1 MFPRVLALVGDMDGC
16 ALWRV
21 LQPFTE
27 LQRQGYPAEW
37 GARGDDRLANIV
49 HEFDAV
55 IIPRLHWPP
64 EERENGDRWFE
75 ALHNA
80 GIAVIYEVDDDM
92 VSDDFIRRLVQ
103 IHSRVPRK
111 AEETRDA
118 ILHTMQSADG
128 VTVSSQRLASTIRRY
143 TDRPIM
149 VVPNYMDLDWFRAV
163 QAKAE
168 RTVKGLSIGWAG
180 GIRPDYDV
188 EQMAIAWGRITQ
200 RYPDVQFVI
209 QGWQPDIITQAVP
222 AERLHRLPW
231 MSIQEYP
238 TGLVNVD
245 IGCCPLTDTTFNRA
259 KTFIK
264 SMEYAVSGAAVVA
277 SPTVY
282 GQIIDH
288 GHNGYICSNADEW
301 EDALSRLVE
310 SANIRKR
317 MAQQLLWKVE
327 KYHSLHDNAWRW
339 VDAWAQIVERYR
351 LRNQGRR
358 IITPTPAQ
366 VREFSARIMI

>member
-37 GARGDDRLANIV
+37 GARGDDRLANIE
-49 HEFDAV
+49 HEFDAF

-128 VTVSSQRLASTIRRY
+128 VTVSSQRLASTIRR
-143 TDRPIM
+143 
-149 VVPNYMDLDWFRAV
+149 
-163 QAKAE
+163 
-168 RTVKGLSIGWAG
+168 
-180 GIRPDYDV
+180 DYDV

-222 AERLHRLPW
+222 AERLHRLPRVALP
-231 MSIQEYP
+231 EKP
-238 TGLVNVD
+238 T
-245 IGCCPLTDTTFNRA
+245 
-259 KTFIK
+259 
-264 SMEYAVSGAAVVA
+264 
-277 SPTVY
+277 
-282 GQIIDH
+282 
-288 GHNGYICSNADEW
+288 
-301 EDALSRLVE
+301 
-310 SANIRKR
+310 
-317 MAQQLLWKVE
+317 
-327 KYHSLHDNAWRW
+327 
-339 VDAWAQIVERYR
+339 
-351 LRNQGRR
+351 
-358 IITPTPAQ
+358 
-366 VREFSARIMI
+366 